1 MTKSVALSTALTFVP
16 AEQIEVRE
24 VLTKMVEQ
32 LSKPRTTSDEA
43 KAKANA
49 KRKEKTAQ
57 ERAALMEQV
66 LPVLRDSLTDEGM
79 TAKELYEASA
89 DNLPTDFTANKVQY
103 VLLHEMKDEVLK
115 VEAKGKPN
123 VYQRT
128 G

>member
-79 TAKELYEASA
+79 TAKELYEACA
-89 DNLPTDFTANKVQY
+89 DTLPTDFTANKVQY

-123 VYQRT
+123 VYQRK